1 MKIKYNYY
9 FNNFLADTTNMV
21 KKVVLLS
28 DSGSESDGAGDNFD
42 QAPTTLSKSAKAKA
56 KHEQSKLPM

>member
-1 MKIKYNYY
+1 
-9 FNNFLADTTNMV
+9 MV

-28 DSGSESDGAGDNFD
+28 DSGSESDGADNDFD

-56 KHEQSKLPM
+56 KHEQSKLSM

>member
-1 MKIKYNYY
+1 
-9 FNNFLADTTNMV
+9 MV

-28 DSGSESDGAGDNFD
+28 DSGSESDGADNDFD

-56 KHEQSKLPM
+56 KHDQSKLSM